1 MARRGCGRVGV
12 GRQVVGSDSR
22 GFFLREAAEG
32 EGLELRMIEIR
43 EHELH
48 EMILGFSK
56 KYEYILSV

>member
-32 EGLELRMIEIR
+32 ERELR
-43 EHELH
+43 